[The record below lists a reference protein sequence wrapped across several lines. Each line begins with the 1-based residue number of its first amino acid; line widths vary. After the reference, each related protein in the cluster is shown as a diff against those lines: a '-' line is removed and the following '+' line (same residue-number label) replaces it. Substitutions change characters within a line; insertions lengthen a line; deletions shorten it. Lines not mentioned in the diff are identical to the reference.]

1 MYFSNRLVQWYLQ
14 NKRDLPWRNT
24 SNPYVIWLSEI
35 ILQQT
40 RIAQGLPYF
49 EAFLKRF
56 PTVLD
61 LADADEEEVLKLWE
75 GLGYYSRARN
85 LHATA
90 KTIAFDMQGVFPN
103 NFSNLKKLK
112 GVGNY
117 TAAAIASFAFQEAV
131 PVVDGNVYRV
141 LSRVFGIETDILSSK
156 AHQEFFEL
164 AQKLI
169 DPKHPD
175 LFNQAIM
182 EFGALYCT
190 PSKPDCQ
197 SCIFK
202 TTCSAFA
209 HNKVDEF
216 PVKIKKVKVKNR
228 FLYYLIVVNQEGKIK
243 MNQRIENSIWKKLY
257 EFELIESDHELL
269 ETGVTE
275 LFRKKT
281 DGIHFQDIKPLNETF
296 IEHKL
301 THLKLHLKFY
311 ITKTNQCSE
320 LFLGI
325 DEAILKPKPIVI
337 HEFILNNRNKI
348 INFL

>member
-1 MYFSNRLVQWYLQ
+1 MYFSNRLIQWYLQ

-40 RIAQGLPYF
+40 RIAQGIPYF
-49 EAFLKRF
+49 EAFLNKF

-61 LADADEEEVLKLWE
+61 LAQAEEEEVLKLWE

-90 KTIAFDMQGVFPN
+90 KTIAFDMQGAFPN
-103 NFSNLKKLK
+103 NFSDLKKLK

-164 AQKLI
+164 AQTLI
-169 DPKHPD
+169 DTKQPD
-175 LFNQAIM
+175 IFNQAIM

-197 SCIFK
+197 SCIFNA
-202 TTCSAFA
+202 TCSAFA
-209 HNKVDEF
+209 HDKVHEF

-228 FLYYLIVVNQEGKIK
+228 FLYYLVLINQDGKIK
-243 MNQRIENSIWKKLY
+243 MNQRIGNSIWKKLY
-257 EFELIESDHELL
+257 EFELLESDHELL
-269 ETGVTE
+269 ESEVAH
-275 LFRKKT
+275 LFIKKNNS
-281 DGIHFQDIKPLNETF
+281 IHFQDITPLNETF

-311 ITKTNQCSE
+311 ISQTNQNSE
-320 LFLGI
+320 LFLDI
-325 DEAILKPKPIVI
+325 DDAILKPKPIVI

-348 INFL
+348 MSFL